1 MTLIW
6 AIVFGSTILFIPP
19 ILYLSIK
26 SGYITTLF
34 KSAQRRLTSPPN
46 PSSASSPTSAPTPSP
61 SPTIQDTLNYDP
73 KIDYS
78 LEYNE
83 YKNASAPFQSTRF
96 QVRPDSNKDEMNEL
110 TDMFR
115 NIGRLHGGKLIFN
128 KKRKNKTRKHK
139 KSKTKK
145 LKVRNKRRC
154 TRNKNGVRS
163 KRR

>member
-1 MTLIW
+1 
-6 AIVFGSTILFIPP
+6 
-19 ILYLSIK
+19 
-26 SGYITTLF
+26 
-34 KSAQRRLTSPPN
+34 
-46 PSSASSPTSAPTPSP
+46 
-61 SPTIQDTLNYDP
+61 
-73 KIDYS
+73 
-78 LEYNE
+78 
-83 YKNASAPFQSTRF
+83 
-96 QVRPDSNKDEMNEL
+96 MNEL

-139 KSKTKK
+139 KSKTKT